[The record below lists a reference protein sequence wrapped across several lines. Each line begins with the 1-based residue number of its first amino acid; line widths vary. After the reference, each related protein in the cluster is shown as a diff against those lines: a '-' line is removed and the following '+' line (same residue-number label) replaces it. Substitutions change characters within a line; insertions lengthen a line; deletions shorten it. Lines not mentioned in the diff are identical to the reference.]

1 MATGVAA
8 MYRKYEKTIHH
19 KAFFDT
25 YEIYLNWRKAMI
37 PGHVDTTAETLSD
50 GSIVVTWKTTEILY
64 G

>member
-1 MATGVAA
+1 
-8 MYRKYEKTIHH
+8 MYRKYEKVIHH